1 MCDERGTIGAGDVL
15 SGCQLGIASSEGGEV
30 LRRVGVGKRA
40 RSGWEGGCSFKN
52 GQKLHFTGSSA
63 VSEVTCRRISFEI
76 PLSWLLLPGGT
87 CDDHDD
93 DDHIDKPLALY
104 IAPHLNKDIFITQYA
119 V

>member
-52 GQKLHFTGSSA
+52 GQKLHFTGSSPRLR
-63 VSEVTCRRISFEI
+63 VVES
-76 PLSWLLLPGGT
+76 LSRFPYLGFFYLVV
-87 CDDHDD
+87 H
-93 DDHIDKPLALY
+93 AM
-104 IAPHLNKDIFITQYA
+104 ITMMMIT
-119 V
+119 